1 MTKITGDQLR
11 GHLETMVLSCLERGE
26 AHGFEIVRR
35 LDAAG
40 CGELTLREGTLYPV
54 LYRLERA
61 GLIASRWEENPGG
74 RRGPRRRV
82 YRLVRHGQRQL
93 AAGREQW
100 QRFVLIVGNIMEP
113 AT

>member
-1 MTKITGDQLR
+1 MAKIEGNQLR
-11 GHLETMVLSCLERGE
+11 GHLDAMVLSCLERGE
-26 AHGFEIVRR
+26 GHGFEIVRR

-40 CGELTLREGTLYPV
+40 CGELTLREGTVYPV

-61 GLIASRWEENPGG
+61 GLIAGRWEENPGG

-82 YRLVRHGQRQL
+82 YRLRRNGQRRL
-93 AAGREQW
+93 EAGREQW
-100 QRFVLIVGNIMEP
+100 RRFVHIVGNIMEP